1 MYPQAGNGNSLIIVG
16 VTDRSA
22 ENYTPLEAEG
32 GIVDRTYRCLDCLE
46 GTVTRR
52 FDTAHLSTMCSECDS
67 FERFINE
74 TVFDQFQA
82 FEKSPPES
90 LQWPRLDRS
99 EKLIISEQVVRKG
112 RSIED
117 FSIEA

>member
-1 MYPQAGNGNSLIIVG
+1 MASV
-16 VTDRSA
+16 A
-22 ENYTPLEAEG
+22 
-32 GIVDRTYRCLDCLE
+32 RTYRCLDCLE
-46 GTVTRR
+46 GTVDRA
-52 FDTAHLSTMCSECDS
+52 FDTSHLSTMCSECGS

-74 TVFDQFQA
+74 TVFDQFQT

-90 LQWPRLDRS
+90 LQWPQLDRS